1 MTQIEAARSNQITD
15 AMHQVAQKEGLTAEQ
30 VREKVAAGVVVI
42 PKNRHRDF
50 EARG

>member
-1 MTQIEAARSNQITD
+1 MTQIQEARNNRITE

-42 PKNRHRDF
+42 PKEMQF
-50 EARG
+50 GSSG